1 MMSRCSPS
9 ATPTRW
15 AMRAPSSSIRAA
27 GWKAATIP
35 APTAA
40 PRGYDGVIGARRRN
54 VQSFNRVGGHMGAN
68 TLTTKCCIV
77 GGGPASMMLAY
88 LLAGVDVVVLE
99 KHADFLRDF
108 RGDTIHPSTLDL
120 MEELGLLEAFLR
132 LPHRKVE
139 RLVGQIGNV
148 SVTMAE
154 FTRLPGA
161 CKFIAFMPQWDF
173 LDFLADRG
181 RRYAGFHLM
190 MKAEATD
197 LIEQGGRIIGVRA
210 KTEIRE
216 AEIRADLVIGAD
228 GRHSTIRERAGLK
241 VEDLGAPMDVLWTRL
256 SRRPDDNDDVF
267 GRFDAGRIFIMLNRD
282 DYWQCAYVIAKGSA
296 DDMMKRD
303 IGDFRRMILAMQ
315 PWLGERV
322 NEVKSWDDV
331 RLLTVALDRLP
342 QWYRPGLLCI
352 GDAAHAMSPIG
363 GVGINLAVQDA
374 VAAANILA
382 EPLRAGAV
390 TLDHLARVQAR
401 RQWPTRVTQALQRTI
416 QNRVIRPVLAGTAQ
430 PKPPLVLKLLD
441 WFPAL
446 RGIPARFIGIGV
458 RPEHIH
464 TKEVVG

>member
-1 MMSRCSPS
+1 
-9 ATPTRW
+9 
-15 AMRAPSSSIRAA
+15 
-27 GWKAATIP
+27 
-35 APTAA
+35 
-40 PRGYDGVIGARRRN
+40 
-54 VQSFNRVGGHMGAN
+54 MGAN

-77 GGGPASMMLAY
+77 GGGPAGMMLGY
-88 LLAGVDVVVLE
+88 LLARAGVDVVVLE
-99 KHADFLRDF
+99 KHGDFLRDF
-108 RGDTIHPSTLDL
+108 RGDTIHPSTLEL
-120 MEELGLLEAFLR
+120 MQELGLLDAFLR

-139 RLVGQIGNV
+139 RLVGEIGNV
-148 SVTMAE
+148 QVTIAE
-154 FTRLPGA
+154 FTRLSSA

-197 LIEQGGRIIGVRA
+197 LIEQGGRIVGVRA
-210 KTEIRE
+210 NTEIRE

-241 VEDLGAPMDVLWTRL
+241 VDDLGAPMDVLWTRL
-256 SRRPDDNDDVF
+256 SRRPDDCADAF
-267 GRFDAGRIFIMLNRD
+267 GRFDAGRIFIMLNRG

-303 IGDFRRMILAMQ
+303 IGDFRRMILAMS

-390 TLDHLARVQAR
+390 TLDHLAKVQR
-401 RQWPTRVTQALQRTI
+401 RREWPTRVTQAIQRTI

-464 TKEVVG
+464 TKEAAGA